1 MTIQALSIKE
11 GLATRLGA
19 RLARRR
25 KLPANRVF
33 VDPTEHLREAEGL
46 DEIAAAGTLETRWKS
61 AKSESP
67 ARARAEH
74 WGCFYECQAAIG
86 PASSTRKR
94 WRAR

>member
-25 KLPANRVF
+25 KLPANRIF
-33 VDPTEHLREAEGL
+33 VDPTEHLRETEGL
-46 DEIAAAGTLETRWKS
+46 DEIAAAGTLETPWKS

-67 ARARAEH
+67 ARARRTL
-74 WGCFYECQAAIG
+74 GMLL
-86 PASSTRKR
+86 
-94 WRAR
+94 